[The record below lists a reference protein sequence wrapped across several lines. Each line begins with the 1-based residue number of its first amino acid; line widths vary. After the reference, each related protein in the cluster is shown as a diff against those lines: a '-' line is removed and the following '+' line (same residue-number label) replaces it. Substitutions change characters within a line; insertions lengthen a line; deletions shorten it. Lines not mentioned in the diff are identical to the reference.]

1 MSRTLARGDK
11 LVIATHNPGKLAE
24 FEQLLAGRGLTLLGA
39 ASLGLAEPDETE
51 DSFAGNAALKARSA
65 ARASGLPALAD
76 DSGFCV
82 AALGGAPGIFSAR
95 WAGPARDFTV
105 AMQRVHDAVLAS
117 AAPLNDAAW
126 FVCVLCLAWP
136 DGESEGFEGRIDGAL
151 RWPAAGNN
159 GHGYDPVFQPAGESL
174 RFAEMTDH
182 HKNAISHRGRAFE
195 RFAVRLPPPR
205 LDSRSPLLR

>member
-1 MSRTLARGDK
+1 MSRLLARGDE

-24 FEQLLAGRGLTLLGA
+24 FEQLLAASGLTLLGA

-51 DSFAGNAALKARSA
+51 DSFAGNAALKARAA

-95 WAGPARDFTV
+95 WAGPGRDFTA
-105 AMQRVHDAVLAS
+105 AMRRVHDAVLAS
-117 AAPLNDAAW
+117 ADPSSDAAW

-136 DGESEGFEGRIDGAL
+136 DGASECFEGRIDGAL
-151 RWPAAGNN
+151 RWPPAGNN

-174 RFAEMTDH
+174 RFAEMTDR
-182 HKNAISHRGRAFE
+182 HKNAISHRARAFLGL
-195 RFAVRLPPPR
+195 AARLPAPDP
-205 LDSRSPLLR
+205 